1 MMNRIINITFLAM
14 LAFAVTA
21 GCKKPYDPPYI
32 ASPGS
37 YLVVEGGINAGSD
50 STVIKLSRTV
60 SLSSNLTS
68 NPVLGANVSVESDQN
83 VVYPLTE
90 TGNGNYSSAGLN
102 LDNSHQYRLSIK
114 TANDQYLSDLVP
126 VLNSPPIDSVN
137 YAITGSG
144 INIYSSTRDPTNTV
158 KYYRWDYQETWI
170 IHSFYSSGFVSNG
183 DTVGVRPPSQQVYQC
198 WASDN
203 SSNIIIGSTARL
215 SQDIV
220 YRNPITSIVSSSEKL
235 GTEYSIQVRQYA
247 LTADAYNFYVNL
259 QKNTEQLGSIFD
271 AQPSQINGNIHSV
284 TNPAE
289 PVIGF
294 ISAGGTSASR
304 IFIKNQQLP
313 NWVTV
318 SPYTLDTCPLD
329 TEYFVYY
336 PPPGGIF
343 PFYQEDEFYNY
354 DKPGFLSLLIPVAG
368 IQPPGGKLIGHSG
381 SYPAC
386 VDCTLRGTNIQPS
399 FWK

>member
-1 MMNRIINITFLAM
+1 MKRIEYSLMLIILLAS
-14 LAFAVTA
+14 
-21 GCKKPYDPPYI
+21 CKKPYDPPYI

-50 STVIKLSRTV
+50 STVIKLSHTV
-60 SLSSNLTS
+60 SLASTITSS
-68 NPVLGANVSVESDQN
+68 PVLGASVSVISDQN
-83 VVYPLTE
+83 VSFLLAE
-90 TGNGNYSSAGLN
+90 TGNGNYASPGLN
-102 LDNSHQYRLSIK
+102 LDKSHQYRLSIK
-114 TANDQYLSDLVP
+114 TDNDQYLSDLVP

-137 YAITGSG
+137 YTVTGSG
-144 INIYSSTRDPTNTV
+144 INIYSNTHDPTNTV

-183 DTVGVRPPSQQVYQC
+183 DTVGVRQQNQQVYQC
-198 WASDN
+198 WSSDN
-203 SSNIIIGSTARL
+203 SSNIIVGSTARL

-220 YRNPITSIVSSSEKL
+220 YRNPITSVASSSEKL

-284 TNPAE
+284 INPAE
-289 PVIGF
+289 PVVGF
-294 ISAGGTSASR
+294 VSVGSTSDAR

-313 NWVTV
+313 NWVTNY
-318 SPYTLDTCPLD
+318 PYTINTCPLD

-336 PPPGGIF
+336 YPNDPI
-343 PFYQEDEFYNY
+343 PFYQEDEYYNY
-354 DKPGFLSLLIPVAG
+354 DKPGFESLLIPVAP
-368 IQPPGGKLIGHSG
+368 IQPPGGKLLGHSG
-381 SYPAC
+381 SLPVC